1 MIEATAIS
9 CKAKKETD
17 LLVID
22 ETVKLLRARKQMI
35 EEGLCTLDNIDEFL
49 PMPSKDK

>member
-1 MIEATAIS
+1 MIEAHAIS
-9 CKAKKETD
+9 SKAKKETD

-35 EEGLCTLDNIDEFL
+35 DEGICTAENIDKYL
-49 PMPSKDK
+49 PMPSKEK